1 MNIIELAKEA
11 GCIYGEVGQLPIWN
25 ISQTN
30 LERFAALVR
39 ADLMKQVMAVCEDE
53 YDKYDKMAAEDDMG
67 HDEAVAMIH
76 LMRKLDRLRPAT
88 GATK

>member
-11 GCIYGEVGQLPIWN
+11 GFICVDGRATFARLDIH
-25 ISQTN
+25 SQ

-39 ADLMKQVMAVCEDE
+39 ADLMKQVMNTCESE
-53 YDKYDKMAAEDDMG
+53 YDKYDKMVEEDDMG

-76 LMRKLDRLRPAT
+76 LMRKLEKL
-88 GATK
+88 K